1 MKKLI
6 LLSAFALFLGLEVSA
21 QATAPRF
28 GTTKSADNTGRVLTY
43 GYLQPAYAAIVT
55 VTPSKYEN
63 VYAVGTLTGAIT
75 VNTSTTTSKVCD
87 KMTLILAA
95 NSTSRVVTFSNNIVA
110 TGTMGVLASK
120 QATIRFIF
128 DGVNWIELG
137 RWTQP

>member
-1 MKKLI
+1 MKKIIFLFALI
-6 LLSAFALFLGLEVSA
+6 LGVNCAFS

-28 GTTKSADNTGRVLTY
+28 GTDKYHDNTGKAITY

-55 VTPSKYEN
+55 VTPSKSSN

-87 KMTLILAA
+87 EMTLILAA
-95 NSTSRVVTFSNNIVA
+95 NSTSRVATFSTNIVS
-110 TGTMGVLASK
+110 TGTLGVLASK

-128 DGVNWIELG
+128 DGVNWIEIA
-137 RWTQP
+137 RWAQP